1 MLERDLPQG
10 TADQT
15 PRTLD
20 QGIDEI
26 SELLQG
32 SPDPDEEHRD
42 DLAENGDH
50 HGMAE
55 ELDHGDDPDIE
66 VDETFSES
74 DQAAGAGEQDED
86 ETGTAGA
93 GPHAG
98 DEARVTLD
106 DGTETTVGELKRN
119 TLFQRD
125 YTRKTQELAEQ
136 RRAVEDQQTGLG
148 DFAEALADER
158 ALLLSAAQ
166 AILPEQ
172 PHPELM
178 ETDPVG
184 YMQAKA
190 EFDRKMQ
197 AVNDLMQS
205 QQAEQGV
212 LSAQAQQMDHE
223 LRAAE
228 AQKLMQSMPE
238 LNNREAYQQYWSDAV
253 EVMGQEYGFTPAELD
268 GAVDHRLY
276 KAMRDLVRYHRARNN
291 TASVARDLGN
301 SPKLLR
307 GTKRMDPKAKSARN
321 RSARAEKLRK
331 TGDFEAGISALMDLD
346 L

>member
-1 MLERDLPQG
+1 MRERDLPVG
-10 TADQT
+10 TADFT

-20 QGIDEI
+20 QGIEEI
-26 SELLQG
+26 SELFQEL
-32 SPDPDEEHRD
+32 PDLAMNGGERGDVGELNRD
-42 DLAENGDH
+42 DDLGN
-50 HGMAE
+50 
-55 ELDHGDDPDIE
+55 E
-66 VDETFSES
+66 VDETFSE
-74 DQAAGAGEQDED
+74 AEEIAGADED
-86 ETGTAGA
+86 DSESA
-93 GPHAG
+93 GPHAS
-98 DEARVTLD
+98 DDARVTLD
-106 DGTETTVGELKRN
+106 DGTETTVGELRRN

-136 RRAVEDQQTGLG
+136 RRAVEDQQAGLG
-148 DFAEALADER
+148 DYAQALADER
-158 ALLLSAAQ
+158 AVLLSAAQ
-166 AILPEQ
+166 MILPQE
-172 PHPELM
+172 PSSELM

-190 EFDRKMQ
+190 EFDQKMQ
-197 AVNDLMQS
+197 AVTGLMQS

-253 EVMGQEYGFTPAELD
+253 DVMGQEYGFTSEELD

-291 TASVARDLGN
+291 TANISRDLGN

-307 GTKRMDPKAKSARN
+307 GAKRMDPKARSVRN
-321 RSARAEKLRK
+321 KSARAEQLRK

>member
-15 PRTLD
+15 LQTFD
-20 QGIDEI
+20 QSIEEI
-26 SELLQG
+26 SELLEGPQG
-32 SPDPDEEHRD
+32 LDEENRD
-42 DLAENGDH
+42 DLAVNGSERGDTDELNRDDDF
-50 HGMAE
+50 GDEAFSEAE
-55 ELDHGDDPDIE
+55 EIADANEEDA
-66 VDETFSES
+66 DE
-74 DQAAGAGEQDED
+74 AGADS
-86 ETGTAGA
+86 AGS
-93 GPHAG
+93 HAS
-98 DEARVTLD
+98 DDARVTLD
-106 DGTETTVGELKRN
+106 DGTETTVGELRRN

-136 RRAVEDQQTGLG
+136 RRTVEDQQAGLG
-148 DFAEALADER
+148 DYAQTLADER

-166 AILPEQ
+166 MILPQE
-172 PHPELM
+172 PSSELM

-190 EFDRKMQ
+190 EFDQKMQ
-197 AVNDLMQS
+197 AVTGLMQS

-253 EVMGQEYGFTPAELD
+253 DVMGQEYGFTSEELD

-291 TASVARDLGN
+291 TANISRDLGN

-307 GTKRMDPKAKSARN
+307 GAKRMDPKARSVRN
-321 RSARAEKLRK
+321 KSARAEQLRK